1 MEKSL
6 GEIMHG
12 LSEENIAREE
22 ELFENMPV
30 FPRIS
35 RSKNLTM
42 LLVHRVKSC
51 TPVPKGCDILAE
63 GLYVDENYTYRYLDY
78 RHVFTE
84 KPNRGNLSIRLRFV
98 NENTL
103 RVTMAEGFCV
113 PENRTE
119 MIGDMEE
126 TECSVTCSESEDQ
139 IVMTTGCMTAVI
151 QKSPWNLS
159 VKNRDGEVIYR
170 QFGRD
175 CHSFMPYEICPMG
188 FLFDRNTK
196 EQYACEAA
204 WSDPYEEFYGLGE
217 NFTSVSRKGRLF
229 DLWNTN
235 SLGVNTERGYKYIPF
250 YMSSRGYGIF
260 YNTSRKI
267 RCDLGATLSKASYT
281 MVEGALLD
289 YFLMTGDTIKDIIPA
304 YHRLTGLPAVPP
316 KWSFGIWMSKISYGT
331 REEVERVAGQMRS
344 SRLPCDV
351 IHIDTDW
358 FTENW
363 VCDWKFDE
371 KKFPKVEEMIE
382 KLHQDGYKLS
392 LWQLPYIE
400 RGKTSYEV
408 YDEAAAN
415 GYFAGNPDGDLQF
428 PHGLID
434 FTNPEAVHWYKE
446 KLIKPLLRKGVDVI
460 KVDFGESAPAFFKYA
475 GADGRDM
482 HNLYALLY
490 NKAAYE
496 AAKEELGEDKAL
508 IWARSAWAGSQKYPV
523 HWGGDAGTDFGSL
536 ASSVKGCL
544 NLSLSGIPFWSS
556 DIGGFW
562 FESSPELYI
571 RWLEFGMF
579 CSHARFHGFYSREP
593 WDFGQQAVDVYR
605 KYAGLRYRLIPYIYN
620 QALAVREEDTLI
632 HRPVFYDY
640 PSDLNAAGLDT
651 QYLFGK
657 ELMVI
662 PVLNEDNSVRI
673 YLPRGQWTDFYDDTV
688 EEGGKWMEQVVP
700 LDKIPVYVKENAI
713 IPMGPEMEYIGQKED
728 DQWEIH
734 CYPTEGKGRF
744 CSYEHGFT
752 VEMDASDDRVKI
764 DCTRTDMNLTFVLHN
779 IRPAGV
785 QADGQDI
792 DFRMDHKRTYI
803 HMGNRMQDHD
813 IHMVIEKGEQ

>member
-1 MEKSL
+1 MQKSL

-12 LSEENIAREE
+12 LSGESLAREE

-42 LLVHRVKSC
+42 LLVHKVKSC
-51 TPVPKGCDILAE
+51 TNVPKGCDILAE
-63 GLYVDENYTYRYLDY
+63 GVYVDENYTYRYLDY

-103 RVTMAEGFCV
+103 RVTMAEGFFV

-119 MIGDMEE
+119 MIQDMKE
-126 TECSVTCSESEDQ
+126 TECSVTCSETENQ
-139 IVMTTGCMTAVI
+139 IVMSTRCVTAVI
-151 QKSPWNLS
+151 QKNPWNLS
-159 VKNRDGEVIYR
+159 VKNRHGEVIYR
-170 QFGRD
+170 QFGKD
-175 CHSFMPYEICPMG
+175 SHSFMPYEICPMG

-196 EQYACEAA
+196 EQYACESA
-204 WSDPYEEFYGLGE
+204 WSDPYEQFYGLGE

-267 RCDLGATLSKASYT
+267 RCDLGATLSKANYT
-281 MVEGALLD
+281 MVEGTILD
-289 YFLMTGDTIKDIIPA
+289 YFLMEGDRPKDIIPA

-331 REEVERVAGQMRS
+331 REEVERVAKQMRS
-344 SRLPCDV
+344 RKLPCDV

-371 KKFPKVEEMIE
+371 RKFPRVEEMID
-382 KLHQDGYKLS
+382 KLHRDGFKLS

-400 RGKTSYEV
+400 RGKTSCEV

-415 GYFAGNPDGDLQF
+415 GYFAAGPDGDLKF

-434 FTNPEAVHWYKE
+434 FTNPEAVRWYKE

-460 KVDFGESAPAFFKYA
+460 KADFGESAPAFFQYA

-496 AAKEELGEDKAL
+496 AAMEELGEEKAL

-536 ASSVKGCL
+536 ASSLKGCL

-562 FESSPELYI
+562 FESSRELYI

-593 WDFGQQAVDVYR
+593 WDFGQQAVDIYR

-620 QALAVREEDTLI
+620 EALTVREEDTLI

-640 PSDLNAAGLDT
+640 PTDFNTAGLDT

-662 PVLNEDNSVRI
+662 PVLNEDNTVRI
-673 YLPRGQWTDFYDDTV
+673 YLPQGQWTDFYDDGIV
-688 EEGGKWMEQVVP
+688 EGGKWLEQVVP
-700 LDKIPVYVKENAI
+700 LDKIPVYVRENAI
-713 IPMGPEMEYIGQKED
+713 IPMGPEIEYIGQKAD

-734 CYPTEGKGRF
+734 CYPMTGKGRF

-752 VEMDASDDRVKI
+752 VDMDGLAGKVLIR
-764 DCTRTDMNLTFVLHN
+764 CTRTDMDLTFVVHN
-779 IRPAGV
+779 VCPARV
-785 QADGQDI
+785 QAGGQDI
-792 DFRMDHKRTYI
+792 DFRMDHGMACI
-803 HMGNRMQDHD
+803 HAGSLLHD
-813 IHMVIEKGEQ
+813 SDITMVIERGE

>member
-1 MEKSL
+1 
-6 GEIMHG
+6 MHG
-12 LSEENIAREE
+12 LSDETIAREE

-35 RSKNLTM
+35 RYRNLTM
-42 LLVHRVKSC
+42 LLVNRVKEC
-51 TPVPKGCDILAE
+51 RADKQGCYILAE
-63 GLYVDENYTYRYLDY
+63 GVYVDEKYTYRYLDY
-78 RHVFTE
+78 RHVFTQ
-84 KPNRGNLSIRLRFV
+84 KPNRGTISIRLSFV
-98 NENTL
+98 NEKTL
-103 RVTMAEGFCV
+103 RVTMAEGFSV
-113 PENRTE
+113 PDHKTE
-119 MIGDMEE
+119 MIKDMKESHCTVIFSE
-126 TECSVTCSESEDQ
+126 TDEVISLRTETMAVT
-139 IVMTTGCMTAVI
+139 I
-151 QKSPWNLS
+151 QKAPWNLS
-159 VKNRDGEVIYR
+159 VKNKKGDIIYR

-175 CHSFMPYEICPMG
+175 RHSFMPYEICPMG
-188 FLFDRNTK
+188 FLFDSGTQ
-196 EQYACEAA
+196 EQYACESVC
-204 WSDPYEEFYGLGE
+204 SDPYEQFYGLGE
-217 NFTSVSRKGRLF
+217 NFTSMGRKGRVF

-260 YNTSRKI
+260 YNTSRKM
-267 RCDLGATLSKASYT
+267 RCDLGATLSKAAYT
-281 MVEGALLD
+281 MVEGKILD
-289 YFLMTGDTIKDIIPA
+289 YFLIEGECMKDIIPS
-304 YHRLTGLPAVPP
+304 YHDITGIPAVPP

-331 REEVERVAGQMRS
+331 RAEVERVAEKMRS

-363 VCDWKFDE
+363 ICDWKFDQM
-371 KKFPKVEEMIE
+371 KFPKVEEMIE
-382 KLHQDGYKLS
+382 NLHENGYKLS

-400 RGKTSYEV
+400 RGKTSCEV
-408 YDEAAAN
+408 YDEAAEN
-415 GYFAGNPDGDLQF
+415 GYFACQPDGRMRF

-434 FTNPEAVHWYKE
+434 FTNPEAVTWYKE

-460 KVDFGESAPAFFKYA
+460 KVDFGESAPPFFKYA
-475 GADGRDM
+475 GMDGEEM

-562 FESSPELYI
+562 FESSPKLYI

-593 WDFGQQAVDVYR
+593 WDFGQEAVDIYR
-605 KYAGLRYRLIPYIYN
+605 KYATLRYRLMPYIYN
-620 QALAVREEDTLI
+620 QALAVREEETLI
-632 HRPVFYDY
+632 HRPVIYDY
-640 PSDLNAAGLDT
+640 PDDMNAVSLDT
-651 QYLFGK
+651 QYLFGR

-662 PVLNEDNSVRI
+662 PVLNEEGEVRI
-673 YLPRGQWTDFYDDTV
+673 YLPKGRWTDLYDDTV
-688 EEGGKWMEQVVP
+688 TKGGQWLKQFVP

-713 IPMGPEMEYIGQKED
+713 IPMGPEMEYIGQVTEKAY
-728 DQWEIH
+728 EIH
-734 CYPTEGKGRF
+734 CYPGCGMGKMV
-744 CSYEHGFT
+744 SYEDGFT
-752 VEMDASDDRVKI
+752 VTMESSLEEIHILCTKT
-764 DCTRTDMNLTFVLHN
+764 DCSLKFVLHN
-779 IRPAGV
+779 VRAERVWAGEHEMDFNT
-785 QADGQDI
+785 DGG
-792 DFRMDHKRTYI
+792 KVYI
-803 HMGNRMQDHD
+803 PMSGPMVKILQNND
-813 IHMVIEKGEQ
+813 IHMVIKRGE